1 MAKGQ
6 AEIVIIAAFVIIGV
20 VVILFAFPSIIRS
33 SLTPVTEE
41 QKSVRQ
47 SVENFL
53 KQASTVNL
61 REVSFN
67 GGFYPPSAQKE
78 YENFNGR
85 PVYYWLPN
93 SKPDDIKASLRRAIG
108 DYIKASKDRLAA
120 SLADKNVTFGDV
132 EQIELDLSES
142 MLSLKVSMPTKMKGF
157 DIPQPY
163 SIQVPTKTKEAFD
176 LAQQLSGFQY
186 GSRFFEN
193 ATIITTFSTSYVEGV
208 HQVPLDIFWGKCDRP
223 YAKDYEEMAFWTKDV
238 ISRTMKGT
246 YMPDKAP
253 QDVKDSSGLFKHL
266 LPAFSG
272 KKYTDLEVDFFLPPD
287 FSLNRDNFHF
297 MTSKGQADYIL
308 LEAKQ
313 LDGVCVPVSAA
324 VSYTLSYP
332 VTVSIRDP
340 FTENRFLFALK
351 IAIADNLPSKALN
364 AAGYEAGGQYEHC
377 NRMSCDG
384 SIFVLDKESGKG
396 VPNAYITYGGCYLGQ
411 TSEKGIFE
419 GKIPCLVAGTLDVS
433 AAEYERYTN
442 TAGASELK
450 GYNLRISGVKQRKV
464 YVHKV
469 EVKNDTASKSYVIS
483 KSYISYNQGNVASI
497 NFIKVGGEPKELK
510 TDRLLASISM
520 PSGLYMIFGGIY
532 SKDMKVQYGAFAES
546 AFEVKQDTT
555 ELHVYFPLYEQTDT
569 AVQESAARAR
579 LYSRILEKCG
589 IGPVS
594 LSDAPKDCTVKYE
607 GVG

>member
-6 AEIVIIAAFVIIGV
+6 AEVVIIAAFVIIGV
-20 VVILFAFPSIIRS
+20 VVILFAFHGIIRS

-41 QKSVRQ
+41 QKTVRQ

-67 GGFYPPSAQKE
+67 GGYYPPSAQKKN
-78 YENFNGR
+78 ENFNGR
-85 PVYYWLPN
+85 PVYYWLPS
-93 SKPDDIKASLRRAIG
+93 SKPDDIKASLRKAIG
-108 DYIKASKDRLAA
+108 DYIKANKDRLAA
-120 SLADKNVTFGDV
+120 SMVDKNVTFSDV

-142 MLSLKVSMPTKMKGF
+142 MLSLKVNMPTKMKGF

-176 LAQQLSGFQY
+176 LARQLSGFQY

-193 ATIITTFSTSYVEGV
+193 ATIITTFSTGYVEGV
-208 HQVPLDIFWGKCDRP
+208 HQVPLSIFWGKCDRP
-223 YAKDYEEMAFWTKDV
+223 YAKGYEEMAFWTKDV

-253 QDVKDSSGLFKHL
+253 ENVKDSSGTFKHL

-272 KKYTDLEVDFFLPPD
+272 KKYMDLEVDFFLPPD
-287 FSLNRDNFHF
+287 FTLDRDNFHF
-297 MTSKGQADYIL
+297 RTSEGQTDYIL

-313 LDGVCVPVSAA
+313 IDSVCVPVAA
-324 VSYTLSYP
+324 TVSYTLSYP
-332 VTVSIRDP
+332 VIVSIRDP
-340 FTENRFLFALK
+340 FTENRFFFALK
-351 IAIADNLPSKALN
+351 IAIADNLPSKALDI
-364 AAGYEAGGQYEHC
+364 AGYEASGQYEHC

-384 SIFVLDKESGKG
+384 SIFVLDRESGKG
-396 VPNAYITYGGCYLGQ
+396 VANAYITYGGCYLGQ
-411 TSEKGIFE
+411 TNEKGIFE

-433 AAEYERYTN
+433 AAEYEKYAD

-450 GYNLRISGVKQRKV
+450 GYSLRIAGVKQRKV

-483 KSYISYNQGNVASI
+483 KSYIKYNQGNIASI
-497 NFIKVGGEPKELK
+497 SFIKAGVEPKELK

-546 AFEVKQDTT
+546 AFDIKQDAT
-555 ELHVYFPLYEQTDT
+555 ELHVYFPLYEHID
-569 AVQESAARAR
+569 ASYQESAARAR

-594 LSDAPKDCTVKYE
+594 LTDTSKDCSLPYKE
-607 GVG
+607 VG